1 MTRRKDG
8 EKVRLEKM
16 NMNDY
21 VAKYGYKPTDT
32 GAIGKAFERA
42 CKEHLHMLSKVARAG
57 QSDLRRA
64 KVYYEVKT
72 SSGELGN
79 DGEKLVKGSS
89 RVIYCPRVES
99 DKELEKQVAFV
110 LSREDFLHVLESC
123 GLLREKTSSN
133 GQRKITIQT
142 FWNNKL
148 NAPHGKKYFK
158 LLDALNTCVSDGKA
172 MTFTSWLENGWAI

>member
-1 MTRRKDG
+1 
-8 EKVRLEKM
+8 M

-21 VAKYGYKPTDT
+21 VAKYGYKTTDT
-32 GAIGKAFERA
+32 GATGKAFERA

-64 KVYYEVKT
+64 NIYHEVKT
-72 SSGELGN
+72 GGGELGN

-99 DKELEKQVAFV
+99 GKELNEQVAFV
-110 LSREDFLHVLESC
+110 LSRADFLLVLESC
-123 GLLREKTSSN
+123 GLLRKKTSTN

-148 NAPHGKKYFK
+148 DAPHGKKYFK
-158 LLDALNTCVSDGKA
+158 LLAALNACVSDGQA
-172 MTFTSWLENGWAI
+172 MTFTDWLKNGWTL

>member
-1 MTRRKDG
+1 
-8 EKVRLEKM
+8 M

-32 GAIGKAFERA
+32 GATGKAFERA
-42 CKEHLHMLSKVARAG
+42 CKERLHMLSKVARAG

-99 DKELEKQVAFV
+99 NKELDEQTAFV
-110 LSREDFLHVLESC
+110 LSRADFLLVLESC
-123 GLLREKTSSN
+123 GLLREKISTN

-172 MTFTSWLENGWAI
+172 MAFADWLKNGWAL

>member
-1 MTRRKDG
+1 
-8 EKVRLEKM
+8 M

-32 GAIGKAFERA
+32 GATGKAFERA
-42 CKEHLHMLSKVARAG
+42 CKEHLHMISKVARAG
-57 QSDLRRA
+57 RPDLRRA
-64 KVYYEVKT
+64 NIYHEVKT
-72 SSGELGN
+72 GSGELGN

-99 DKELEKQVAFV
+99 DKELDEQTAFV
-110 LSREDFLHVLESC
+110 LSRADFLLVLESC
-123 GLLREKTSSN
+123 GLLREKVSTN

-148 NAPHGKKYFK
+148 DAPHGKKYFK
-158 LLDALNTCVSDGKA
+158 LLETLNALVDFGQA
-172 MTFTSWLENGWAI
+172 MTFTDWLENGWTL

>member
-1 MTRRKDG
+1 
-8 EKVRLEKM
+8 M
-16 NMNDY
+16 NMNGY
-21 VAKYGYKPTDT
+21 IAKYGYKTTDT
-32 GAIGKAFERA
+32 GATEKAFERA

-64 KVYYEVKT
+64 NVYYEVKT

-99 DKELEKQVAFV
+99 DKELNEQIAFV
-110 LSREDFLHVLESC
+110 LSRADFLLVLESC
-123 GLLREKTSSN
+123 GLLREKTSTN

-158 LLDALNTCVSDGKA
+158 LLDALNACVACGHA
-172 MTFTSWLENGWAI
+172 MRFSEWLVKGWAL